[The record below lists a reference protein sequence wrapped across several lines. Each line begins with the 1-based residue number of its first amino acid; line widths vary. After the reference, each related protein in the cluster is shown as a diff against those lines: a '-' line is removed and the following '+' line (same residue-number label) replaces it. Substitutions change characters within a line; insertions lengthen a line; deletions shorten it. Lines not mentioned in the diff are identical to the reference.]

1 MSKSNSENVN
11 LAANNTEPITEK
23 QELHRN
29 LTYSISGTS
38 INPQEIANRLE
49 KSGVPRDNIKITN
62 HGVSVKINNP
72 TVEQLNIINEM
83 SPSDPFRI
91 SGFHTMMDWNPFG
104 WSPFSYRSRH
114 RRMDVF
120 NSMHRMLDYFDRA
133 FQCPY
138 LSYNECLHP
147 TSTRLPIR
155 SDTTEVTNEQLQELL
170 KSMEDGQ
177 PIDKQLMK
185 KLIQNE
191 LNRRST

>member
-11 LAANNTEPITEK
+11 LDVKNTEHITNPEK
-23 QELHRN
+23 QELHRK

-38 INPQEIANRLE
+38 IKPQEIAERLE

-62 HGVSVKINNP
+62 HGVSVKIDNP

-91 SGFHTMMDWNPFG
+91 SGFHPMLDRDPFG
-104 WSPFSYRSRH
+104 WSPYSYRSRC

-120 NSMHRMLDYFDRA
+120 DSMHRMLDYFNRA

-138 LSYNECLHP
+138 SP
-147 TSTRLPIR
+147 
-155 SDTTEVTNEQLQELL
+155 
-170 KSMEDGQ
+170 
-177 PIDKQLMK
+177 
-185 KLIQNE
+185 
-191 LNRRST
+191 